1 MVFLVLDFKLLVCN
15 RRKEGEFLQQ
25 EANQTRTE
33 SVSSNIS
40 KNWFYERFFQHEYMS
55 FMSKKTQKKQSAIIT
70 LSDKNEHELQKI
82 ANEKKEMLKRY
93 EERKEGVLG
102 SSSFSWIYL

>member
-1 MVFLVLDFKLLVCN
+1 MEPAAIDIVLLDLLFKQNLKRYIIANIFIFKLFCNDFHINQLYLIFTQIFEINNLILRMVFLVLDFKLLVCN

-40 KNWFYERFFQHEYMS
+40 KN
-55 FMSKKTQKKQSAIIT
+55 
-70 LSDKNEHELQKI
+70 
-82 ANEKKEMLKRY
+82 
-93 EERKEGVLG
+93 
-102 SSSFSWIYL
+102 

>member
-1 MVFLVLDFKLLVCN
+1 M
-15 RRKEGEFLQQ
+15 
-25 EANQTRTE
+25 T
-33 SVSSNIS
+33 
-40 KNWFYERFFQHEYMS
+40 

-102 SSSFSWIYL
+102 SSSFS